1 MDAKHST
8 SPEELPPV
16 ATLERLL
23 DQPIEVK
30 LHLLRHYAE
39 MARLLATEIMDE
51 EVEMLAGERYSRDK
65 PHGRRYRRWGRNPGS
80 ICVDGERVP
89 SAGIPA
95 HVPRVRDV
103 EASTERPLQSY
114 QAMKQASVPD
124 ELVEAIL
131 LGLSQGDI
139 EGNPSQRV
147 ASRFIDGFGL
157 SQSSVSRRF
166 QKRAE
171 KALREFENRSLE
183 EDDFLALWT
192 RGKHVAGEQ
201 MIICVGV
208 TGRGQK
214 KVLGFT
220 QATTERAEPIKE
232 LLRDLIERGLSFEE
246 GILCVVDGGKGVR
259 KAIDE
264 VFGRRARVQRCQ
276 WHKRENVVS
285 YLPKADQKSW
295 RHRLQRAY
303 NAEIS
308 AYEPSYDRA
317 KKRLMELKAE
327 LHQINRRAA
336 RSLQE
341 GLEETLTL
349 HQLGLFEQLGR
360 SLKTTNCIE
369 NLNGQVE
376 RYIGKVKR
384 WHHSPQR
391 HRWIE
396 IRQDPLALL
405 EAETRMRRLTGY
417 RHLPKLKRAL
427 KNAIPEPE

>member
-1 MDAKHST
+1 MDTQHST
-8 SPEELPPV
+8 NTEKSLAEPPAV
-16 ATLERLL
+16 ETLERLF

-39 MARLLATEIMDE
+39 MARLLAGEIMDE
-51 EVEMLAGERYSRDK
+51 EVETLTGRRYSRDK
-65 PHGRRYRRWGRNPGS
+65 PHGGRYRRWGCNPGS

-89 SAGIPA
+89 VD
-95 HVPRVRDV
+95 VPRVRNV
-103 EASTERPLQSY
+103 EAGVERPLQSY
-114 QAMKQASVPD
+114 RSMKEAAPSNG
-124 ELVEAIL
+124 LNGLAEAIL
-131 LGLSQGDI
+131 LGLSQGDY
-139 EGNPSQRV
+139 QRV
-147 ASRFIDGFGL
+147 ASQFVDGFGL

-171 KALREFENRSLE
+171 KALWEFESRPLE
-183 EDDFLALWT
+183 EENFLALWID
-192 RGKHVAGEQ
+192 GKHIAGEQ

-208 TGRGQK
+208 TEAGHK

-220 QATTERAEPIKE
+220 QATTERSEPIKE

-246 GILCVVDGGKGVR
+246 GILCVVDGGRGLR
-259 KAIDE
+259 KAIGDT
-264 VFGRRARVQRCQ
+264 FGRFAKVQRCQ

-285 YLPKADQKSW
+285 YLPKADQKTW

-303 NAEIS
+303 E
-308 AYEPSYDRA
+308 EPSYERA
-317 KKRLMELKAE
+317 KKRLLELKAE
-327 LHQINRRAA
+327 LEPVNRRAA

-349 HQLGLFEQLGR
+349 HRLGLFAELGR

-369 NLNGQVE
+369 NLNGQVG

-391 HRWIE
+391 HRWMA
-396 IRQDPLALL
+396 LALL
-405 EAETRMRRLTGY
+405 EAEPRMRRLTGY
-417 RHLPKLKRAL
+417 RYLPKLKRAL
-427 KNAIPEPE
+427 QEALPDRE

>member
-1 MDAKHST
+1 MENQHRTNA
-8 SPEELPPV
+8 EETPKGSSITEPPAV
-16 ATLERLL
+16 ETLQQVL
-23 DQPIEVK
+23 DQPVKVK
-30 LHLLRHYAE
+30 LQLLRHYAE

-51 EVEMLAGERYSRDK
+51 EVETLTGERYSRDK
-65 PHGRRYRRWGRNPGS
+65 PCGGRYRRWGRNPGS

-89 SAGIPA
+89 VD
-95 HVPRVRDV
+95 VPRIRDV
-103 EASTERPLQSY
+103 EAGEERPLQSY
-114 QAMKQASVPD
+114 QAMKEDTRSD
-124 ELVEAIL
+124 ELAEAIL
-131 LGLSQGDI
+131 LGLAQGDY
-139 EGNPSQRV
+139 QRV

-171 KALREFENRSLE
+171 KALQEFESRSLE
-183 EDDFLALWT
+183 KENFLALWID
-192 RGKHVAGEQ
+192 GKHVAGEQ
-201 MIICVGV
+201 MIISVGV
-208 TGRGQK
+208 TEKGHK

-232 LLRDLIERGLSFEE
+232 LLRELIERGLSFDE
-246 GILCVVDGGKGVR
+246 GILCVVDGGRGLR
-259 KAIDE
+259 KAIGDT
-264 VFGRRARVQRCQ
+264 FGRFAKVQRCQ

-303 NAEIS
+303 E
-308 AYEPSYDRA
+308 EPSYEQA

-349 HQLGLFEQLGR
+349 HRLGLFVELGR

-369 NLNGQVE
+369 NLNGQVG

-391 HRWIE
+391 HGWMA
-396 IRQDPLALL
+396 LALM
-405 EAETRMRRLTGY
+405 EAESRMRRLTGY
-417 RHLPKLKRAL
+417 RHLPKLRRAL
-427 KNAIPEPE
+427 TGAIPDHE